1 VNTFT
6 TIAADFN
13 ASLHDTWLM
22 MPNWKWIG
30 LAAALLLGF
39 SLLGLLRPTLQAVV
53 NKISS
58 RTPPE
63 SWLSYLLREQI
74 NRPLAW
80 VIVAAIWIFA
90 LQALALPE
98 NMWKFLN
105 LAAQLILSF
114 SLIRL
119 AYLGV
124 SALGNVIIAFVRKTE
139 NTLDDQLAPFITR
152 SLKITVVVLGI
163 LVMLQNFGINVM
175 SILAGLGLGGLA
187 LALAAQDTAA
197 NVFGSI
203 TIILDRPFQI
213 GDYIKVADTEG
224 TVEDVGFRSTRLR
237 TPYNS
242 LITVPN
248 SVMAKEKID
257 NFQLRPTRR
266 IRHSLG
272 FTYDAKKEQIERF
285 IALLTET
292 WENHPDAE
300 KGSCTVAF
308 ASYGDFSLNV
318 LAQVYIRVS
327 DWQREMKAQQELLF
341 EAMRVA
347 QQAGL
352 QFAFPTQ
359 TLYHVLPNEPVGP
372 RPSGPT
378 PPGPV

>member
-1 VNTFT
+1 MNTFT